1 MSVFSVGAS
10 NGIYTKDLDDVF
22 GIGATINSAGV
33 FQASTG
39 PEIRRVTGS
48 PNGVVSDFGGSL
60 ALDVTNGTV
69 YVNTS
74 TGNVAGTGW
83 RFLAGS
89 ASSNGV
95 SRLFSSTADSS
106 TIIGNGAV
114 QYFDVTY
121 SVPANTLTTGSVLRV
136 TGDVRRVNQNVAE
149 TIALQVEVGGTAFS
163 AIPGV
168 NVPAGTRAYFD
179 LTLTARA
186 APSGNTSCVG
196 AGSIL
201 FPNVQVGAA
210 GNVANL
216 ATNGALVV
224 RVGCNMPASANNTAV
239 LEQLVVTVS

>member
-83 RFLAGS
+83 RFPWVLRAPTAFPVCSRPPRTPARSS
-89 ASSNGV
+89 ATA
-95 SRLFSSTADSS
+95 RSSTS
-106 TIIGNGAV
+106 T
-114 QYFDVTY
+114 
-121 SVPANTLTTGSVLRV
+121 
-136 TGDVRRVNQNVAE
+136 
-149 TIALQVEVGGTAFS
+149 
-163 AIPGV
+163 
-168 NVPAGTRAYFD
+168 
-179 LTLTARA
+179 
-186 APSGNTSCVG
+186 
-196 AGSIL
+196 
-201 FPNVQVGAA
+201 
-210 GNVANL
+210 
-216 ATNGALVV
+216 
-224 RVGCNMPASANNTAV
+224 
-239 LEQLVVTVS
+239 